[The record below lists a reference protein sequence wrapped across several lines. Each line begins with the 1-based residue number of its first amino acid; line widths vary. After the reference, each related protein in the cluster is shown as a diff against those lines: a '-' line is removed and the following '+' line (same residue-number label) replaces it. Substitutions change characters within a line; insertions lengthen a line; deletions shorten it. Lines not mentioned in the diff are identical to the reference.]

1 MNKSLNILALC
12 LLALSGTSIASP
24 LNGDVSAQENSS
36 LQTLHSAAQ
45 DDTLPAQ
52 SGRKGG

>member
-36 LQTLHSAAQ
+36 LQSAGQ